1 METALSWHLPA
12 FLRAL
17 LPGTVLRV
25 LGLGAALV
33 PVGWSLPAPES
44 LVARLAP
51 GGGLVA
57 KLLGVGYAGV
67 AALGILLLFAV
78 LMNNTFR
85 NMALSYAPKKK

>member
-67 AALGILLLFAV
+67 AALG
-78 LMNNTFR
+78 MGTD
-85 NMALSYAPKKK
+85 NMPLYDRKSARLRLIVQLKF